1 MTKNYTTKT
10 ASLRATK
17 IDTRNLDVKKL
28 SIDGKNVLDYINES
42 ETIIKDSRGD
52 NITENDLWA
61 TKVSKD
67 ENGKVVVEHSEIK
80 LPDGDLTSLYGNI
93 TKIEDNKAYIGDDFY
108 CNIQTDMIKNGE
120 NFFTSFQNL
129 KSFKSDLTTLSN
141 ATGAFS
147 IGALESFESNIS
159 SLTNTSN
166 MFKYAS
172 KLSSFKGKLLSII
185 NGEYM
190 FAFCSSLKE
199 IIDGPNNGYLSSLVN
214 GDHMFFESGLEYNED
229 VNPFGRLN
237 SLENA
242 AHMFSCA
249 KSLTNFHT
257 EYSPVLT
264 YIESMFNECENIE
277 TVVMDAGN
285 VVNGRNAFAFCH
297 KLKNISL
304 YSLSKLVDGK
314 SMFEECNN
322 LERFDYR
329 LHSLKNGNRM
339 FLFCEKLSIFDVDCL
354 KSLINGEL
362 MMAYTPT
369 KDFKYDLPFL
379 EYGAQMFKNC
389 TSLKSFTGALP
400 SLISGFEMFRGCKL
414 NKESIL
420 LIADGIKNLEDSGHA
435 IRNGNS
441 WTYSEDEEM
450 WRYKT
455 DLFEN
460 CIVENCRG
468 SLHISYDSEGL
479 SESDIAEIYEYFQEI
494 ANKGWTLYVSDTDDN
509 FTLINP
515 N

>member
-10 ASLRATK
+10 ASLRATN
-17 IDTRNLDVKKL
+17 IDTRNLDAKKISL
-28 SIDGKNVLDYINES
+28 DGKNVLDYINES
-42 ETIIKDSRGD
+42 ETIIKDGREI
-52 NITENDLWA
+52 ITENDLWG
-61 TKVSKD
+61 TVVKKD
-67 ENGKVVVEHSEIK
+67 DKGNVIVEHNEVK
-80 LPDGDLTSLYGNI
+80 LLENVDETLYAQI
-93 TKIEDNKAYIGDDFY
+93 TRIEDNKAYIDDDFY
-108 CNIQTDMIKNGE
+108 CNIQTSMIKDGE
-120 NFFTSFQNL
+120 KVFAPFQNL
-129 KSFKSDLTTLSN
+129 KTFKSDLSSLSN
-141 ATGAFS
+141 TKYAFS
-147 IGALESFESNIS
+147 KNTLESFESDIFTI
-159 SLTNTSN
+159 TNTSN
-166 MFKYAS
+166 MFEYAS
-172 KLSSFKGKLLSII
+172 KLSSFKGKLSNII

-190 FAFCSSLKE
+190 FASCSSLKD
-199 IIDGPNNGYLSSLVN
+199 ITDGPNNGYLSSLVN
-214 GDHMFFESGLEYNED
+214 GDHMFFESGLECNED

-249 KSLTNFHT
+249 KSLTNFYT

-264 YIESMFNECENIE
+264 YIEAMFNECENIE
-277 TVVMDAGN
+277 TVVMDASN
-285 VVNGRNAFAFCH
+285 VVNGRNAFMFCH

-304 YSLSKLVDGK
+304 VSLSKLVDGK

-322 LERFDYR
+322 LERFDYK

-339 FLFCEKLSIFDVDCL
+339 FLFCEKLSTFDVDCL
-354 KSLINGEL
+354 KSLLNGEL
-362 MMAYTPT
+362 MMAYTPI
-369 KDFKYDLPFL
+369 KDFNYDLPSL

-389 TSLKSFTGALP
+389 ASLKSFTGALP
-400 SLISGFEMFRGCKL
+400 SLISGFEMFKGCKL
-414 NKESIL
+414 DKESIL

-455 DLFEN
+455 DLFEI
-460 CIVENCRG
+460 CIVEKCRG

-494 ANKGWTLYVSDTDDN
+494 ANKGWTLYVSDTDTD